1 MVKVVR
7 EEVMWC
13 ARENSKKPP
22 EIYIY
27 MPSTSILLPCQQN
40 TFHNSNTSST
50 DPMQYTQVA
59 IFLMSANQEL
69 PLVTFTEQPMPHLI
83 HQIEGNNGFSL

>member
-1 MVKVVR
+1 MR

-22 EIYIY
+22 EIYMYAINFY
-27 MPSTSILLPCQQN
+27 FIAMSAKHFPQQQ
-40 TFHNSNTSST
+40 HVI
-50 DPMQYTQVA
+50 DRPPMQYTQVA
-59 IFLMSANQEL
+59 TFLMSANQEFPVGTL
-69 PLVTFTEQPMPHLI
+69 TEQPMPYPF